1 MTEAETVRRAAEWVT
16 NRASTSLK
24 VMFEKTLPNL
34 LQDGYIEPMNASLEL
49 QGAEERF
56 SVEPTFEDGVL
67 TTWVVTCKGRP
78 PVTFKRSRNVSTIA
92 VTSPDDERIYMYYWS
107 EENQTHLF
115 RAIASKEMKKR
126 GLDVIKQRLTLDLS
140 EVVRDALEQQFFG
153 VYG

>member
-1 MTEAETVRRAAEWVT
+1 MTEPETVRLAAEWVT
-16 NRASTSLK
+16 NRASTNLK

-34 LQDGYIEPMNASLEL
+34 LQGGYVDPMNASLEL

-56 SVEPTFEDGVL
+56 SVEPNLEDGVV
-67 TTWVVTCKGRP
+67 TTWVVTCEGRP
-78 PVTFKRSRNVSTIA
+78 PVTFKRSRRVSSVA
-92 VTSPDDERIYMYYWS
+92 VTSSDDERTYLYYWS

-115 RAIASKEMKKR
+115 RVIASKAMKKR
-126 GLDVIKQRLTLDLS
+126 GHDVIKQRLIFDLN